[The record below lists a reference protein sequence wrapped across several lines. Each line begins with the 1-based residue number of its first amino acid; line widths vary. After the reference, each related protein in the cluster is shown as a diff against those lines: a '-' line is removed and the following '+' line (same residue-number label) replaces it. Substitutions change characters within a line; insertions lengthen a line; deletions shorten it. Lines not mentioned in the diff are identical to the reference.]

1 MGEELIKR
9 GARYRLDAQGIIRG
23 FEENGADFGI
33 SDAEEAMEVIRK
45 LGGGGKRCLLM
56 DISKLRTMSRE
67 ARAFFMKPEHTE
79 ILHAVALLI
88 GSPLSRAIGN
98 IFLGL
103 NRPVTPTRLF
113 TDEEAA
119 LAWLRTFLEPGPK

>member
-1 MGEELIKR
+1 
-9 GARYRLDAQGIIRG
+9 
-23 FEENGADFGI
+23 
-33 SDAEEAMEVIRK
+33 
-45 LGGGGKRCLLM
+45 M

-113 TDEEAA
+113 TDEESA
-119 LAWLRTFLEPGPK
+119 LVWLRTFLGPGPK